1 MNKFQKKQKK
11 MGERSSPG
19 LLQCGEKREEHRF
32 ELGMEFAARAPE
44 IVHKESDGVLRLIGG
59 EIAGVALHF
68 AHAARFHANLAGK
81 GSSAHEAF
89 HRAIDAEAREK
100 RGKIDIANRSR
111 LRKSEHFG
119 E

>member
-1 MNKFQKKQKK
+1 

-59 EIAGVALHF
+59 EIAGVALLHRLLFCHKIKYF
-68 AHAARFHANLAGK
+68 AYAAG
-81 GSSAHEAF
+81 
-89 HRAIDAEAREK
+89 
-100 RGKIDIANRSR
+100 IAY
-111 LRKSEHFG
+111 
-119 E
+119 

>member
-1 MNKFQKKQKK
+1 

-19 LLQCGEKREEHRF
+19 LLQCGENREEHRF

-44 IVHKESDGVLRLIGG
+44 IVHKESDGVLRLIGRK
-59 EIAGVALHF
+59 IAGVALHF

-81 GSSAHEAF
+81 RSASHESF
-89 HRAIDAEAREK
+89 HCAIDAEAREK
-100 RGKIDIANRSR
+100 RGEIDIANRSR
-111 LRKSEHFG
+111 LGEGEHFG